1 MRFPGLRSF
10 RSFRAQLV
18 VVFVG
23 LFAVILATCFLVVAA
38 AVRANA
44 RHEINE
50 ELRLA
55 GTLFVRQLD
64 ARSQQ
69 LLTATRL
76 LSGDFA
82 LKTTAATADQA
93 TTRSVL
99 ENHRARIEADVML
112 LLTPEGSIG
121 ADTRD
126 PGRLGAMFPLPRLLE
141 AAEQTGEMSQI
152 AAMNGGLYRLAVVPL
167 LAPVPIAWLCAGF
180 AIDDRTAA
188 DLRRLTGVHVS
199 FFHRQEPGFV
209 VQASTLDGADRGE
222 LQRGL
227 AGIRRDGV
235 VELAG
240 QPHVVRIE
248 RISDDVLV
256 VLQRPLAE
264 ALAASRGLF
273 RTLFAVGG
281 AGLILALVG
290 AIVLARRMSRPVL
303 ALVSASQHVAA
314 GDFSA
319 AVSVRGRDELGEL
332 GTTFNAMLAGLRD
345 RERVRA
351 ELERA
356 ERLKRFFSPQ
366 LAELLSTG
374 DESVLASHRRE
385 ITVLFCDLRGF
396 TAFAEKADPEDVMRL
411 LRDYHATV
419 GALIS
424 RYEGTL
430 ERFTGDGLMVFF
442 NDPVPC
448 PDPAARAVRM
458 AIAMRDAVQ
467 RLLDEWRRRGHTLGF
482 GTGVDMGYATV
493 GRIGFEGRF
502 DYAAIGTVTNLSA
515 RLCQEA
521 SDGQILIS
529 QRVYADVENLVEA
542 IALGALS
549 LRGFARPLLAF
560 SVLRLRGAPPET
572 GTPDARAGQPLAA
585 RPGVERVGASGVR
598 HLAQVRVAHSAEDRR
613 AVQGPVGRRGAE
625 SLRYEGPQGKEPL
638 ADLFAGRSQLI
649 VEHFMFDPS
658 WDEGCKSYSFW
669 VDSLNGIDV
678 HLDHRDVSFVL
689 VSRAP
694 IATLMAYRQR
704 MGWSVKW
711 VSSLHT
717 DFNRDYQVTFT
728 PEDLA
733 AGQVY

>member
-1 MRFPGLRSF
+1 VRSF
-10 RSFRAQLV
+10 RSFRGQLV

-38 AVRANA
+38 AVRASA
-44 RHEINE
+44 RSEINE

-55 GTLFVRQLD
+55 GTLFVRQLEV
-64 ARSQQ
+64 RSQQ

-82 LKTTAATADQA
+82 LKTAAATADQA

-99 ENHRARIEADVML
+99 ENHRQRISADVLM
-112 LLTPEGSIG
+112 LLTPDGTISAG
-121 ADTRD
+121 TRD
-126 PGRLGAMFPLPRLLE
+126 PGRLGAAFPLPRLLE
-141 AAEQTGEMSQI
+141 AAEQSGEASQT
-152 AAMNGGLYRLAVVPL
+152 AAMDGGLYRLAIVPL
-167 LAPVPIAWLCAGF
+167 LAPDPIAWLCAGF
-180 AIDDRTAA
+180 AIDDHTAA
-188 DLRRLTGVHVS
+188 DLRRVTNLHVS
-199 FFHRQEPGFV
+199 FFRREESGLV
-209 VQASTLDGADRGE
+209 VQASTLDGADRDE

-227 AGIRRDGV
+227 GGIRRDGV
-235 VELAG
+235 IQLAG
-240 QPHVVRIE
+240 QPHVVRVE
-248 RISDDVLV
+248 RINDDVAV

-281 AGLILALVG
+281 AGLILALLG
-290 AIVLARRMSRPVL
+290 AIVLARRTSRPVL
-303 ALVSASQHVAA
+303 ELVGAAQHVAA
-314 GDFSA
+314 GDFNA
-319 AVSVRGRDELGEL
+319 TVSVGRRDELGEL

-351 ELERA
+351 ELARA

-374 DESVLASHRRE
+374 DESMLASHRRE

-448 PDPAARAVRM
+448 PDPAARAVQM
-458 AIAMRDAVQ
+458 AIAMRDGVQ
-467 RLLDEWRRRGHTLGF
+467 ALLDEWRRRGFALGF

-521 SDGQILIS
+521 SDGQILVS
-529 QRVYADVENLVEA
+529 QRVYAEVENLVEA
-542 IALGALS
+542 VALGSLA

-560 SVLRLRGAPPET
+560 SVLRLRAASPEAAPV
-572 GTPDARAGQPLAA
+572 DAQSRQPLTKD
-585 RPGVERVGASGVR
+585 ERR
-598 HLAQVRVAHSAEDRR
+598 
-613 AVQGPVGRRGAE
+613 
-625 SLRYEGPQGKEPL
+625 
-638 ADLFAGRSQLI
+638 
-649 VEHFMFDPS
+649 
-658 WDEGCKSYSFW
+658 
-669 VDSLNGIDV
+669 
-678 HLDHRDVSFVL
+678 
-689 VSRAP
+689 
-694 IATLMAYRQR
+694 
-704 MGWSVKW
+704 
-711 VSSLHT
+711 
-717 DFNRDYQVTFT
+717 
-728 PEDLA
+728 
-733 AGQVY
+733 

>member
-1 MRFPGLRSF
+1 MSLDLSSVLTWQVDKSTTLAVQERALPDEVVLIRSHRGCSVASVRLPSLRSF
-10 RSFRAQLV
+10 RSFRGQLV

-38 AVRANA
+38 AVRASA
-44 RHEINE
+44 RSEINE

-55 GTLFVRQLD
+55 GTLFVRQLE

-82 LKTTAATADQA
+82 LKTAAATADQA

-99 ENHRARIEADVML
+99 ENHRQRIEADVLL
-112 LLTPEGSIG
+112 LLTPEGNIA
-121 ADTRD
+121 ADTRG
-126 PGRLGAMFPLPRLLE
+126 PGRLDATFPLPRLLE
-141 AAEQTGEMSQI
+141 EAEQSGEASRI
-152 AAMNGGLYRLAVVPL
+152 AAMDSGLYRLAVVPL
-167 LAPVPIAWLCAGF
+167 LAPVPIAWLAAGF
-180 AIDDRTAA
+180 SIDDRTAA
-188 DLRRLTGVHVS
+188 DLRRVTGLHIS
-199 FFHRQEPGFV
+199 FFRRREPGFV
-209 VQASTLDGADRGE
+209 VQASTLDGADRDE
-222 LQRGL
+222 LERGL
-227 AGIRRDGV
+227 AGIRREGV
-235 VELAG
+235 IELAG
-240 QPHVVRIE
+240 QPHVIRVE
-248 RISDDVLV
+248 RIGDDVVV

-264 ALAASRGLF
+264 ALAASTGLF

-281 AGLILALVG
+281 AGLILALLG
-290 AIVLARRMSRPVL
+290 AIVVARRMSRPVL
-303 ALVSASQHVAA
+303 ALVGAAQHVAA
-314 GDFSA
+314 GDFTT
-319 AVSVRGRDELGEL
+319 AVSVQRRDELGEL
-332 GTTFNAMLAGLRD
+332 GTTFNTMLAGLRD

-366 LAELLSTG
+366 LAELLSAG
-374 DESVLASHRRE
+374 DESMLASHRRE
-385 ITVLFCDLRGF
+385 ITVLFCDLHGF

-448 PDPAARAVRM
+448 PDPATRAVRM

-521 SDGQILIS
+521 SDGQILVS
-529 QRVYADVENLVEA
+529 QRVYAEVESLVEA
-542 IALGALS
+542 VALGALS

-560 SVLRLRGAPPET
+560 SVLRLRAAPPEAAPP
-572 GTPDARAGQPLAA
+572 GTLTRQLA
-585 RPGVERVGASGVR
+585 
-598 HLAQVRVAHSAEDRR
+598 
-613 AVQGPVGRRGAE
+613 
-625 SLRYEGPQGKEPL
+625 KEEP
-638 ADLFAGRSQLI
+638 R
-649 VEHFMFDPS
+649 
-658 WDEGCKSYSFW
+658 
-669 VDSLNGIDV
+669 
-678 HLDHRDVSFVL
+678 
-689 VSRAP
+689 
-694 IATLMAYRQR
+694 
-704 MGWSVKW
+704 
-711 VSSLHT
+711 
-717 DFNRDYQVTFT
+717 
-728 PEDLA
+728 
-733 AGQVY
+733 

>member
-23 LFAVILATCFLVVAA
+23 LFAVILATCFPVVAA

-69 LLTATRL
+69 LLAATRL

-82 LKTTAATADQA
+82 LKTAAATADQA

-99 ENHRARIEADVML
+99 ENHRARIEADVLL

-152 AAMNGGLYRLAVVPL
+152 AAMDGGLYRLAVVPL
-167 LAPVPIAWLCAGF
+167 LAPIPIAWLCAGF

-188 DLRRLTGVHVS
+188 DLRRLTGLHVS
-199 FFHRQEPGFV
+199 FFHRQEPGLV

-345 RERVRA
+345 RERVRG

-419 GALIS
+419 GVLIS

-448 PDPAARAVRM
+448 PDPATRAVRM

-521 SDGQILIS
+521 SDGQILVS
-529 QRVYADVENLVEA
+529 QRVYAEVESLVEA
-542 IALGALS
+542 VALGALS
-549 LRGFARPLLAF
+549 LRGFARPLVAF
-560 SVLRLRGAPPET
+560 SVVRLRAAPPEAAPP
-572 GTPDARAGQPLAA
+572 GTLTRQLA
-585 RPGVERVGASGVR
+585 
-598 HLAQVRVAHSAEDRR
+598 
-613 AVQGPVGRRGAE
+613 
-625 SLRYEGPQGKEPL
+625 KEEP
-638 ADLFAGRSQLI
+638 R
-649 VEHFMFDPS
+649 
-658 WDEGCKSYSFW
+658 
-669 VDSLNGIDV
+669 
-678 HLDHRDVSFVL
+678 
-689 VSRAP
+689 
-694 IATLMAYRQR
+694 
-704 MGWSVKW
+704 
-711 VSSLHT
+711 
-717 DFNRDYQVTFT
+717 
-728 PEDLA
+728 
-733 AGQVY
+733 

>member
-1 MRFPGLRSF
+1 VASVRFPSVRSF
-10 RSFRAQLV
+10 RSFRGQLV

-38 AVRANA
+38 AVRTSA
-44 RHEINE
+44 RSEINE

-55 GTLFVRQLD
+55 GTLFVRQLE

-82 LKTTAATADQA
+82 LKTAAATADQA

-99 ENHRARIEADVML
+99 ENHRQRISADVLM
-112 LLTPEGSIG
+112 LLTPDGTIS
-121 ADTRD
+121 ADTRN
-126 PGRLGAMFPLPRLLE
+126 PGRLGAAFPLPRLLE
-141 AAEQTGEMSQI
+141 AAEQSGEASQT
-152 AAMNGGLYRLAVVPL
+152 AAMDGGLYRLAIVPL
-167 LAPVPIAWLCAGF
+167 LAPDPIAWLCAGF

-188 DLRRLTGVHVS
+188 DLRRVTNLHVS
-199 FFHRQEPGFV
+199 FFRREESGLV
-209 VQASTLDGADRGE
+209 VQASTLDGADRDE

-227 AGIRRDGV
+227 GGIRRDGV
-235 VELAG
+235 IQLAG
-240 QPHVVRIE
+240 QPHVVRVE
-248 RISDDVLV
+248 RINDDVAV

-281 AGLILALVG
+281 AGLILALLG
-290 AIVLARRMSRPVL
+290 AIVLARRTSRPVL
-303 ALVSASQHVAA
+303 ELVGAAQHVAA
-314 GDFSA
+314 GDFNA
-319 AVSVRGRDELGEL
+319 TVSVGRRDELGEL

-351 ELERA
+351 ELARA

-374 DESVLASHRRE
+374 DESMLASHRRE

-448 PDPAARAVRM
+448 PDPAARAVQM
-458 AIAMRDAVQ
+458 AIAMRDGVQ
-467 RLLDEWRRRGHTLGF
+467 ALLDEWRRRGFALGF

-521 SDGQILIS
+521 SDGQILVS
-529 QRVYADVENLVEA
+529 QRVYAEVENLVEA
-542 IALGALS
+542 VALGSLA

-560 SVLRLRGAPPET
+560 SVLRLRAASPEAAPV
-572 GTPDARAGQPLAA
+572 DARSRQPLTKD
-585 RPGVERVGASGVR
+585 ERR
-598 HLAQVRVAHSAEDRR
+598 
-613 AVQGPVGRRGAE
+613 
-625 SLRYEGPQGKEPL
+625 
-638 ADLFAGRSQLI
+638 
-649 VEHFMFDPS
+649 
-658 WDEGCKSYSFW
+658 
-669 VDSLNGIDV
+669 
-678 HLDHRDVSFVL
+678 
-689 VSRAP
+689 
-694 IATLMAYRQR
+694 
-704 MGWSVKW
+704 
-711 VSSLHT
+711 
-717 DFNRDYQVTFT
+717 
-728 PEDLA
+728 
-733 AGQVY
+733 

>member
-1 MRFPGLRSF
+1 VASVRLPSLRSF
-10 RSFRAQLV
+10 RSFRGQLV

-38 AVRANA
+38 AVRASA
-44 RHEINE
+44 RSEINE

-55 GTLFVRQLD
+55 GTLFVRQLE

-82 LKTTAATADQA
+82 LKTAAATADQA

-99 ENHRARIEADVML
+99 ENHRQRIEADVLL
-112 LLTPEGSIG
+112 LLTPEGNIA
-121 ADTRD
+121 ADTRG
-126 PGRLGAMFPLPRLLE
+126 PGRLDATFPLPRLLE
-141 AAEQTGEMSQI
+141 EAEQSGEASRI
-152 AAMNGGLYRLAVVPL
+152 AAMDGGLYRLAVVPL
-167 LAPVPIAWLCAGF
+167 LAPVPIAWLAAGF
-180 AIDDRTAA
+180 SIDDRTAA
-188 DLRRLTGVHVS
+188 DLRRVTGLHIS
-199 FFHRQEPGFV
+199 FFHRREPGFV
-209 VQASTLDGADRGE
+209 VQASTLDGADRDE
-222 LQRGL
+222 LERGL
-227 AGIRRDGV
+227 AGIRREGV
-235 VELAG
+235 IELAG
-240 QPHVVRIE
+240 QPHVIRVE
-248 RISDDVLV
+248 RIGDDVVV

-264 ALAASRGLF
+264 ALAASTGLF

-281 AGLILALVG
+281 AGLILALLG
-290 AIVLARRMSRPVL
+290 AIVVARRMSRPVL
-303 ALVSASQHVAA
+303 ALVGAAQHVAA
-314 GDFSA
+314 GDFTT
-319 AVSVRGRDELGEL
+319 AVSVQRRDELGEL
-332 GTTFNAMLAGLRD
+332 ATTFNTMLAGLRD

-366 LAELLSTG
+366 LAELLSAG
-374 DESVLASHRRE
+374 DESMLASHRRE
-385 ITVLFCDLRGF
+385 ITVLFCDLHGF

-448 PDPAARAVRM
+448 PDPATRAVRM

-467 RLLDEWRRRGHTLGF
+467 QLLDEWRRRGHTLGF

-521 SDGQILIS
+521 SDGQILVS
-529 QRVYADVENLVEA
+529 QRVYAEVESLVEA
-542 IALGALS
+542 VALGALS

-560 SVLRLRGAPPET
+560 SVLRLRAAPPEAAPP
-572 GTPDARAGQPLAA
+572 GTLTRQLA
-585 RPGVERVGASGVR
+585 
-598 HLAQVRVAHSAEDRR
+598 
-613 AVQGPVGRRGAE
+613 
-625 SLRYEGPQGKEPL
+625 KEEP
-638 ADLFAGRSQLI
+638 R
-649 VEHFMFDPS
+649 
-658 WDEGCKSYSFW
+658 
-669 VDSLNGIDV
+669 
-678 HLDHRDVSFVL
+678 
-689 VSRAP
+689 
-694 IATLMAYRQR
+694 
-704 MGWSVKW
+704 
-711 VSSLHT
+711 
-717 DFNRDYQVTFT
+717 
-728 PEDLA
+728 
-733 AGQVY
+733 

>member
-1 MRFPGLRSF
+1 LSSVLTCQVKDFSVWIHRRRQGMRLNPSGCGGSVASVRLPGLRSF

-44 RHEINE
+44 RQEINE

-69 LLTATRL
+69 LLAATRL

-82 LKTTAATADQA
+82 LKTAAATADQA

-99 ENHRARIEADVML
+99 ENHRARIEADVLM
-112 LLTPEGSIG
+112 LLTPDGDIG

-126 PGRLGAMFPLPRLLE
+126 STRLGATFPLPRLLE
-141 AAEQTGEMSQI
+141 EAEQSGEMSRI
-152 AAMNGGLYRLAVVPL
+152 AAMDGGLYRLAVVPL

-188 DLRRLTGVHVS
+188 DLRRLTGLHVS
-199 FFHRQEPGFV
+199 FFHRRGADLV
-209 VQASTLDGADRGE
+209 VQASTLDGADRDE

-227 AGIRRDGV
+227 AGIRGEGA

-240 QPHVVRIE
+240 QPHVIRVE

-303 ALVSASQHVAA
+303 ALVDAAQHVAA
-314 GDFSA
+314 GDFGA
-319 AVSVRGRDELGEL
+319 AVSVRRRDELGEL

-356 ERLKRFFSPQ
+356 ERLKRYFSPQ

-385 ITVLFCDLRGF
+385 ITVVFCDLRGF

-458 AIAMRDAVQ
+458 AVAMRDAVE
-467 RLLDEWRRRGHTLGF
+467 RLLDEWRRRGHALGF
-482 GTGVDMGYATV
+482 GAGVDMGYATV

-521 SDGQILIS
+521 SDGQILVS
-529 QRVYADVENLVEA
+529 QRVYAEVESLAEA
-542 IALGALS
+542 VALGTLS

-560 SVLRLRGAPPET
+560 SVLRLRAAPPET
-572 GTPDARAGQPLAA
+572 GTPDIK
-585 RPGVERVGASGVR
+585 
-598 HLAQVRVAHSAEDRR
+598 D
-613 AVQGPVGRRGAE
+613 E
-625 SLRYEGPQGKEPL
+625 SR
-638 ADLFAGRSQLI
+638 
-649 VEHFMFDPS
+649 
-658 WDEGCKSYSFW
+658 
-669 VDSLNGIDV
+669 
-678 HLDHRDVSFVL
+678 
-689 VSRAP
+689 
-694 IATLMAYRQR
+694 
-704 MGWSVKW
+704 
-711 VSSLHT
+711 
-717 DFNRDYQVTFT
+717 
-728 PEDLA
+728 
-733 AGQVY
+733 